1 MLGVRSG
8 TTAGWFLPYSRP
20 GSIRRVRGWRPVQ
33 RVCAPVLVLWRDLA
47 SAFRAGGTCH
57 AGIRQ
62 AEYHRSRHRGPRQ
75 RPGVRFLLIFDIHR
89 QLLVLRLASAWPV
102 CLAALLE
109 VLVLACG
116 SDLARAQGYS
126 ADEAVQHMNLPQGFE
141 ASLVAAEPL
150 VRQPVCIEF
159 DDRGRLWV
167 IQYLQYPNPAG
178 LKRVH
183 VDRYSRTQYDRVPP
197 PPPRGPRGADRITIL
212 LDANGDG
219 RIEQAKDFVS
229 GLNLATSLAFGDG
242 GVFVLNVPYLLF
254 YPDRDGDDQPD
265 ADPEVL
271 LEGFGMDDA
280 HSLANSLTWGPDG
293 WLYGCQGSTVTSCIR
308 GIEFQQGV
316 WRYHPPTRRF
326 ELFCEGGGNS
336 WGLDF
341 DAQGELLYSTNV
353 GGYVMLH
360 GEQGAY
366 YWKSFGKHG
375 ALHNAFAYGYLEHVP
390 HANFSG
396 GHVTAGGLV
405 YQGTSFPAEFHGTY
419 IAADLLG
426 HAVHWHSIERWGSSF
441 RTAHGGTLLA
451 ANDTWFAPCDVT
463 VGPDGAVY
471 VADWH
476 DQRTA
481 HPDPD
486 AEWDRSN
493 GRVYR
498 IQARGAARFCPPN
511 LADCSTDELLRMID
525 DPNAWLARRA
535 RRLLAERQDPQAL
548 LRLRA
553 NALDGQNASTALHAL
568 WTLAAANALDESLAL
583 ALLDSPHASVRSWT
597 VRLLGER
604 AGGLTEQTAR
614 RLDRLAEV
622 EPEVDV
628 RSQLACTA
636 ARLPAGQALPI
647 LNSLLLRD
655 QDAHDPYLPLLLW
668 WGVERHAVA
677 DAEGVLARFCKSQA
691 FQNTLMCNVVLPR
704 LMRRYAAEREQDMFG
719 ACLRLLEAAPDDR
732 AARELLESLDQGLAE
747 RGQAL
752 RGPAEGWLFAELTA
766 PRADTVDQ
774 PQTQAQHSEA
784 GRTRAS
790 SSPPQP
796 AVRPSPAHE
805 RKPRSPFVPQ
815 REACLARLPEALVV
829 HVARHWQTAPDD
841 PLLLR
846 LALRCGLRPAAE
858 HLLARVADRS
868 CPQHTRLALLEVAAT
883 VLPAAQSE
891 PWLALLAPDEPEAVQ
906 LAAVQVLRRLANH
919 DTDEALLNRYGE
931 FGAAV
936 RAAVRKLLLARRES
950 TALLLAIVDEGRL
963 SPAEMPLDEVR
974 LVALHKDAELDA
986 AVRRH
991 WGNVSAG
998 TPEERLA
1005 EMRRLAND
1013 LRAASGNAA
1022 AGGSVYQKHC
1032 AKCHKLFGEGQP
1044 VGPDLT
1050 TANRQDRDYLLVSL
1064 VDPSAVIRREYLS
1077 HVVQTTDGR
1086 VLAGLIVAQSA
1097 ASITLADAKGERITV
1112 PRDEIDAI
1120 EESAVSLMPDN
1131 LYRQL
1136 SPQELRDLFAFL
1148 QAGQQ

>member
-1 MLGVRSG
+1 MH
-8 TTAGWFLPYSRP
+8 FLFNLDPH
-20 GSIRRVRGWRPVQ
+20 RR
-33 RVCAPVLVLWRDLA
+33 L
-47 SAFRAGGTCH
+47 F
-57 AGIRQ
+57 
-62 AEYHRSRHRGPRQ
+62 
-75 RPGVRFLLIFDIHR
+75 
-89 QLLVLRLASAWPV
+89 VLRLLDAGPV
-102 CLAALLE
+102 RQAALLAS
-109 VLVLACG
+109 LAVAYLCD
-116 SDLARAQGYS
+116 SDRAWAQGYA
-126 ADEAVQHMNLPQGFE
+126 ADQAVQHMTLPDGFE

-178 LKRVH
+178 LKRVR
-183 VDRYSRTQYDRVPP
+183 VDRYSRMQYDRVPP

-212 LDANGDG
+212 IDADGDG
-219 RIEQAKDFVS
+219 RVEQAKDFVC
-229 GLNLATSLAFGDG
+229 GLNLATGLAFGHG

-265 ADPEVL
+265 SDPEVL
-271 LEGFGMDDA
+271 LEGFGMEDA
-280 HSLANSLTWGPDG
+280 HSVANSLTWGPGG
-293 WLYGCQGSTVTSCIR
+293 WLYGCQGSTVTSRIR

-316 WRYHPPTRRF
+316 WRYHPPTARF

-375 ALHNAFAYGYLEHVP
+375 ALHNPFAYGYLEHVP
-390 HANFSG
+390 HANFTG
-396 GHVTAGGLV
+396 GHVTVGGV
-405 YQGTSFPAEFHGTY
+405 IYQGTSFPAEFRGTY

-426 HAVHWHSIERWGSSF
+426 HAVHWHRIERLGSSF
-441 RTAHGGTLLA
+441 RSAHGGTLLA

-493 GRVYR
+493 GRIYR
-498 IQARGAARFCPPN
+498 IQAQGAARFRPPD
-511 LADCSTDELLRMID
+511 LAACSTGELLHMID
-525 DPNAWLARRA
+525 DANAWLAHRA
-535 RRLLAERQDPQAL
+535 RRLLAERQDPHAL
-548 LRLRA
+548 PHLRA
-553 NALDGQNASTALHAL
+553 NALDATNASTALHAL
-568 WTLAAANALDESLAL
+568 WTLAAASALDEDLAV
-583 ALLDSPHASVRSWT
+583 ALLDSPHASVRSWA
-597 VRLLGER
+597 VRLLGEQP
-604 AGGLTEQTAR
+604 GGLTEQSAR

-622 EPEVDV
+622 EADVGV

-636 ARLPAGQALPI
+636 ARLPAEQALPI

-655 QDAHDPYLPLLLW
+655 QDVHDPFLPLLLW

-677 DAEGVLARFCKSQA
+677 DAEGVLARFCTPQA
-691 FQNTLMCNVVLPR
+691 FDNTLMRSVVLPR
-704 LMRRYAAEREQDMFG
+704 LMRRYAAESERDMFE

-732 AARELLESLDQGLAE
+732 AVRELLESLDKGLAE

-752 RGPAEGWLFAELTA
+752 QAPGGDWLFADLAA
-766 PRADTVDQ
+766 PKAETGG
-774 PQTQAQHSEA
+774 QAQPPEPHGEP

-790 SSPPQP
+790 SSSPQKV
-796 AVRPSPAHE
+796 VRPSPAE
-805 RKPRSPFVPQ
+805 DPEPRQPFVPQ
-815 REACLARLPEALVV
+815 AGASPARLPGALVE
-829 HVARHWQTAPDD
+829 HVAQYWQASPDD
-841 PLLLR
+841 PLLVR

-858 HLLARVADRS
+858 HLLARVADRT

-883 VLPAAQSE
+883 VPPASQSK
-891 PWLALLAPDEPEAVQ
+891 PWLALLVPDEPEAVQ
-906 LAAVQVLRRLANH
+906 LAAVQVLRRLGDSAG
-919 DTDEALLNRYGE
+919 DKALLDRYSE
-931 FGAAV
+931 FGPPV
-936 RAAVRKLLLARRES
+936 RAAVRKLLLARRTS
-950 TALLLAIVDEGRL
+950 AALLLAAVDEGRL
-963 SPAEMPLDEVR
+963 SAAEIPLDELR
-974 LVALHKDAELDA
+974 LVALHKDADLDA

-991 WGNVSAG
+991 WGNVSSG

-1013 LRAASGNAA
+1013 LRAARGDAA
-1022 AGGSVYQKHC
+1022 AGKSVYQKFC
-1032 AKCHKLFGEGQP
+1032 AKCHKLFGEGQA

-1050 TANRQDRDYLLVSL
+1050 TANRHDRDYLLVSL
-1064 VDPSAVIRREYLS
+1064 VDPSAVIRREYMS

-1086 VLAGLIVAQSA
+1086 VLAGLIVSQSA
-1097 ASITLADAKGERITV
+1097 ASLTLADAKGERITV

-1120 EESAVSLMPDN
+1120 EESPVSLMPDN

-1148 QAGQQ
+1148 QAEQQ